1 MTFIRS
7 CRHKTVLIWRSG
19 RPPVVGLIRLKT
31 RCGQK
36 SSCELAAQKVYGLAS
51 WKLIVRNLKT
61 NITKEANIMATYKHF
76 KLGNVVKAESNYG
89 FDIVDEHKTP
99 LFSIIYP
106 TEVQAKAA
114 HTAIET
120 ALAKAVAVGTR

>member
-1 MTFIRS
+1 
-7 CRHKTVLIWRSG
+7 
-19 RPPVVGLIRLKT
+19 
-31 RCGQK
+31 
-36 SSCELAAQKVYGLAS
+36 
-51 WKLIVRNLKT
+51 
-61 NITKEANIMATYKHF
+61 MATYKHF

-114 HTAIET
+114 ILRLKQLSLKLWRLVHVSFVSMFASGDDR
-120 ALAKAVAVGTR
+120 AVVKRPRK

>member
-1 MTFIRS
+1 M
-7 CRHKTVLIWRSG
+7 
-19 RPPVVGLIRLKT
+19 
-31 RCGQK
+31 
-36 SSCELAAQKVYGLAS
+36 
-51 WKLIVRNLKT
+51 
-61 NITKEANIMATYKHF
+61 TKEANIMATYKHF

-120 ALAKAVAVGTR
+120 ALAKAVAIGTR

>member
-1 MTFIRS
+1 MNRD
-7 CRHKTVLIWRSG
+7 R
-19 RPPVVGLIRLKT
+19 
-31 RCGQK
+31 RCGQPK
-36 SSCELAAQKVYGLAS
+36 VVLRISCAKRLWPRELEV
-51 WKLIVRNLKT
+51 NPDLKT
-61 NITKEANIMATYKHF
+61 NMTKEVNIMATYKHF

-106 TEVQAKAA
+106 TEAQAKAA

>member
-1 MTFIRS
+1 MTRD
-7 CRHKTVLIWRSG
+7 R
-19 RPPVVGLIRLKT
+19 
-31 RCGQK
+31 RCGQPK
-36 SSCELAAQKVYGLAS
+36 VVLRISCAKRL
-51 WKLIVRNLKT
+51 WRRKLEVNCPDLKT
-61 NITKEANIMATYKHF
+61 NMTKEVNIMATYKHF

-106 TEVQAKAA
+106 TEAQAKAA

>member
-1 MTFIRS
+1 MMIPS
-7 CRHKTVLIWRSG
+7 PDS
-19 RPPVVGLIRLKT
+19 PD
-31 RCGQK
+31 
-36 SSCELAAQKVYGLAS
+36 
-51 WKLIVRNLKT
+51 
-61 NITKEANIMATYKHF
+61 F